1 MRLSSRKS
9 GASVEMQMTSMI
21 DVTFLLLI
29 FFMATSG
36 FTIAERELD
45 PRLVVDQ
52 PSATRSTSRMEPA
65 IVDIVPSGGGFVY
78 KLGGREFK
86 TAAELG
92 SVLRKLENKGDGAVV
107 RGDDKAPFDM
117 APAAIQACKD
127 AGFINVRYGGRRRS

>member
-1 MRLSSRKS
+1 
-9 GASVEMQMTSMI
+9 MQMTSMI
-21 DVTFLLLI
+21 DVVFLLLI

-36 FTIAERELD
+36 FVVAERELD
-45 PRLVVDQ
+45 PKLVVDK
-52 PSATRSTSRMEPA
+52 PSSTRSTSRMEPA
-65 IVDIVPSGGGFVY
+65 IVDIVPSGSEFVY

-86 TAAELG
+86 TAPELRT
-92 SVLRKLENKGDGAVV
+92 VLRKLENKGDGAVV